1 MVKFLY
7 KYKGSKG
14 EFLMITVYSL
24 GKFQLLNHDK
34 TLDENE
40 IRSDMLTKLLIYM
53 VVHREHPITI
63 QELSEALWNEDET
76 ENPAGALKNLM
87 YRLRGILK
95 AKLGKE
101 DYILTNRGV
110 YYWNPEIDIYFDA
123 EQFERNCKEAR
134 RGTTV
139 SEQIENYE
147 KAIALYQGDF
157 MSRVMDKHWI
167 ITLSAYYRSL
177 FLSAVKT
184 LAERYMTD
192 ERYEDVER
200 ICEEGLKYDEMDEWL
215 HCHKITALI
224 RQNKQQLAQECY
236 EQAIKVLHDALGI
249 RNSKQLE
256 MVQQELLKMK
266 KGIEAEGLE
275 SVHMDM
281 QEQDAQ
287 EGAYI
292 CGYPVFREI
301 YRLEARKNSRLKN
314 SQYIMLLTL
323 QIKEEALPQNEQMK
337 TYILKQAMNQMEE
350 MLRQFLRVGDVA
362 ARYSDSQFVVLLPAC
377 TYENC
382 LMVSKRIVAHFMD
395 KNKGKRVLV
404 KTDFEELI
412 NSPSLIKIS
421 EK

>member
-1 MVKFLY
+1 
-7 KYKGSKG
+7 
-14 EFLMITVYSL
+14 MITVYSL
-24 GKFQLLNHDK
+24 GKFQLLNNDR

-40 IRSDMLTKLLIYM
+40 IRSDMLTKLLIYILI
-53 VVHREHPITI
+53 HREHPITI

-95 AKLGKE
+95 KKLGAE
-101 DYILTNRGV
+101 DFILTSRGV
-110 YYWNPEIDIYFDA
+110 YYWNPKIEIYFDA
-123 EQFERNCKEAR
+123 EQFEQYCKEAR
-134 RGTTV
+134 RETAV
-139 SEQIENYE
+139 SEQIGNYE

-157 MSRVMDKHWI
+157 MTRITDKHWI
-167 ITLSAYYRSL
+167 ATLSAYYRSL
-177 FLSAVKT
+177 FLSAIKT
-184 LAERYMTD
+184 LAERYMAD

-200 ICEEGLKYDEMDEWL
+200 ICADGLKYDEVDEWL

-224 RQNKQQLAQECY
+224 RQNKQQLARECY
-236 EQAIKVLHDALGI
+236 EQAVKILYDALGI

-256 MVQQELLKMK
+256 RVQQELLKMK
-266 KGIEAEGLE
+266 KGTAAEGLE

-281 QEQDAQ
+281 QEEAEQ

-323 QIKEEALPQNEQMK
+323 RIKEAALPENEQMK
-337 TYILKQAMNQMEE
+337 KFVLNQAMNQMEE
-350 MLRQFLRVGDVA
+350 VLREFLRIGDVA
-362 ARYSDSQFVVLLPAC
+362 ARYSDSQFVVLLPTC

-382 LMVSKRIVAHFMD
+382 LMVSERIIKHFQD
-395 KNKGKRVLV
+395 KNKGRRVFV
-404 KTDFEELI
+404 KTDFEEVI
-412 NSPSLIKIS
+412 NSSSLIKIS
-421 EK
+421 EEIGEKD